1 VVASLTSP
9 VSASTYITS
18 ALSRSPPQWQ
28 TVERIEAQNK
38 VVQYLFHLEM
48 PFFLGV
54 VNVAASEL
62 KIYSAERF
70 PRMTAVFGIPE
81 KLWLRPADDG
91 DLQPAWA
98 GTDANRLLHVLCR
111 LLHKNGTR
119 RKCLSV

>member
-1 VVASLTSP
+1 M
-9 VSASTYITS
+9 
-18 ALSRSPPQWQ
+18 
-28 TVERIEAQNK
+28 
-38 VVQYLFHLEM
+38 VQYLFHLEI

-54 VNVAASEL
+54 ANLAASEL

-70 PRMTAVFGIPE
+70 PTMTAVFGIPE

>member
-1 VVASLTSP
+1 MLKPIFAMKPFPTM
-9 VSASTYITS
+9 
-18 ALSRSPPQWQ
+18 
-28 TVERIEAQNK
+28 TV
-38 VVQYLFHLEM
+38 
-48 PFFLGV
+48 
-54 VNVAASEL
+54 
-62 KIYSAERF
+62 
-70 PRMTAVFGIPE
+70 VFGIPE